1 MSKAFP
7 SYQQL
12 NAMDCGATCL
22 KIICQH
28 YGRSFSAAR
37 LRDLCHTSH
46 DGVSMLAISEAAERL
61 GFRTAGVRLTWE
73 QLRDEASLPC
83 IVHWKQTHF
92 VVVYRIEKGR
102 VHVSDPG
109 EGLLLSYPEED
120 FLKCWLATRDDEGE
134 RCGLALLLEPSPVFY
149 QEEDDPDE
157 KDKGKKGHRLSFSYL
172 LNYLRPYKGYL
183 IQLVLAMLVGSL
195 LSLIMPFISQNIVD
209 VGIGTSNLSF
219 VVVMLIAQLLLTMGQ
234 AANGLIRNWL
244 MLHMTTRVSVS
255 LISDFLSKL
264 MRLPISFFDSRK
276 VGDIL
281 QRIGDYSRIQSFLT
295 ETLLSMVMAV
305 VTFIIYGCV
314 MAGYNLTILG
324 VFVLGSALY
333 IGWVILF
340 LKRRRKLDYMRFQAA
355 SANQSNLVQI
365 VTGMQEIKLN
375 GCEKQK
381 RWEWESIQARLFKVS
396 IKSMTLGQTQSIGGQ
411 FIDQI
416 KNVMISFLAAAAVI
430 RGDMTLGMM
439 TAMQYI
445 IGQLN
450 APIGQFIAF
459 VQQTQDARISLER
472 LNEVH
477 ERPDEEPEGVDKS
490 RNLAPLSDLEFR
502 NVSFRYEGEY
512 DTVLRD
518 VNLLSPGGKVT
529 AIVGASGSGKT
540 TMLKLLLGFYPPTS
554 GEVLLG
560 GRQLARYSDSWW
572 RAQCGV
578 VMQEGFIFSDTILSN
593 IAVSDEVPDP
603 DRVKRAV
610 EIANIGEFIDSLPM
624 GYNTKI
630 GMEGHGLSTGQ
641 RQRLLI
647 ARAAY
652 KNAPYLFFDEA
663 TNSLDANN
671 ERVIMDR
678 LSELFSGKTVVIVAH
693 RLSTVKNAD
702 NIVVLDDGRIVE
714 SGTHTQ
720 LVAQRGAYYQ
730 LVKNQLELG
739 N

>member
-1 MSKAFP
+1 
-7 SYQQL
+7 
-12 NAMDCGATCL
+12 
-22 KIICQH
+22 
-28 YGRSFSAAR
+28 
-37 LRDLCHTSH
+37 
-46 DGVSMLAISEAAERL
+46 MLAISEAAEKL
-61 GFRTAGVRLTWE
+61 GMRTAGVRLTWE

-83 IVHWKQTHF
+83 IVHWKQQHF
-92 VVVYRIEKGR
+92 VVVYRFAKGT
-102 VHVSDPG
+102 VYVSDPG
-109 EGLLLSYPEED
+109 EGMLLEYPEED
-120 FLKCWLATRDDEGE
+120 FRKCWLSTFDADGAH
-134 RCGLALLLEPSPVFY
+134 CGLALLLEPTPAFY
-149 QEEDDPDE
+149 REEDDKE
-157 KDKGKKGHRLSFSYL
+157 ERKLSFRYL
-172 LNYLRPYKGYL
+172 LNYLRPYKSYI
-183 IQLVLAMLVGSL
+183 IQLLLGMLVGSV
-195 LSLIMPFISQNIVD
+195 LSLIMPFVSQNIVD
-209 VGIGTSNLSF
+209 VGVGTSNLSF
-219 VVVMLIAQLLLTMGQ
+219 VVVMLLAQLLLTIGE

-244 MLHMTTRVSVS
+244 MLHMTTRVSIS
-255 LISDFLSKL
+255 LISDFLGKL
-264 MRLPISFFDSRK
+264 MRLPIAFFDSRK
-276 VGDIL
+276 VGDIM

-295 ETLLSMVMAV
+295 ETLLSVVMAV
-305 VTFIIYGCV
+305 VTFVIYGCV
-314 MAGYNLTILG
+314 MAGYNGKILV
-324 VFVLGSALY
+324 VFLLGSAIY
-333 IGWVILF
+333 IGWVLIF

-355 SANQSNLVQI
+355 SANQSNLVQM

-375 GCEKQK
+375 NCEKQK

-416 KNVMISFLAAAAVI
+416 KNVLISFLAAAAVI

-439 TAMQYI
+439 TAVQYI

-450 APIGQFIAF
+450 APISQFISF

-472 LNEVH
+472 LNEIH
-477 ERPDEEPEGVDKS
+477 QRPDEEQEGVEKA
-490 RNLAPLSDLEFR
+490 RELAPGAALELR
-502 NVSFRYEGEY
+502 NVSFSYEGEY
-512 DTVLRD
+512 EKVLED
-518 VNLLSPGGKVT
+518 INLLIPGGKVT

-540 TMLKLLLGFYPPTS
+540 TLLKLLLGFYQPSS

-560 GRQLARYSDSWW
+560 GKVLAKYSDSWW
-572 RAQCGV
+572 RSRCGV

-593 IAVSDEVPDP
+593 IAVSDEEP
-603 DRVKRAV
+603 DRERVRQAV
-610 EIANIGEFIDSLPM
+610 EIANIGDFIDSLPL
-624 GYNTKI
+624 GYQTKV

-678 LSELFSGKTVVIVAH
+678 LDSLFTGKTVVIVAH

-702 NIVVLDDGRIVE
+702 NIVVLDKGRIVE
-714 SGTHTQ
+714 SGTHSQ
-720 LVAQRGAYYQ
+720 LIARRGAYYA